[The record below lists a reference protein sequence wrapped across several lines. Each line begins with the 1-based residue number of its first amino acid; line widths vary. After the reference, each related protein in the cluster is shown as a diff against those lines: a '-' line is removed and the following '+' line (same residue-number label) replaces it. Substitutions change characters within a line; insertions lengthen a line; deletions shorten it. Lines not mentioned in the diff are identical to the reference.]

1 VSKTVEQVGQMNLT
15 GNIIPANWFKTLRF
29 PNGKPHVNAILV
41 LSDIVYWYRPIEI
54 RDELTGQFRG
64 FRKKFSKDKLQ
75 RSYSAIAELF
85 GLSKRQVKEAMDF
98 LEDEK
103 RIITREFRTVDTEAG
118 RLNNVL
124 FIDLNIEELH
134 KATYDETYPLLR
146 SNVGGSY
153 IQTDHPPTFQRG
165 TNTETTTE
173 IKKDRLIDSEID
185 AHTQEQLPS
194 QPKPQGDGIPL
205 TDHGSAQVQISPAD
219 WFGIVEGRYLQRRGS
234 GVCISARDGQ
244 QITSIIREGIPLET
258 ILTGIDRAFETK
270 EKSKEYDGDTIRS
283 FAYCAKVIRQLHHE
297 QNIRARA
304 AADLQG
310 YTPVQPKQPIPNDL
324 VAPNN
329 QEVDAELEELLAQME
344 EGDE

>member
-41 LSDIVYWYRPIEI
+41 LSDIVYWYRPIEM

-75 RSYSAIAELF
+75 RSYSAIADLF

-103 RIITREFRTVDTEAG
+103 RIIIREFRTVDTEAG

-146 SNVGGSY
+146 SNVGGSC
-153 IQTDHPPTFQRG
+153 IQTDHPPTLERG
-165 TNTETTTE
+165 TNTEITTE
-173 IKKDRLIDSEID
+173 IKKDRLIDSGKARE
-185 AHTQEQLPS
+185 APSS
-194 QPKPQGDGIPL
+194 QPQSSDGMPFTVPGAVQEEISLSDCLGRIEECYVGLRGKFMNDKDYKAAVQLIKSGIPL
-205 TDHGSAQVQISPAD
+205 QTILD
-219 WFGIVEGRYLQRRGS
+219 GIVL
-234 GVCISARDGQ
+234 
-244 QITSIIREGIPLET
+244 
-258 ILTGIDRAFETK
+258 AFENK
-270 EKSKEYDGDTIRS
+270 KKSQDSDWNEIRS
-283 FAYCAKVIRQLHHE
+283 LAYCAKAVRQLHYE
-297 QNIRARA
+297 RTARA
-304 AADLQG
+304 KALQDLEQFVPDQEPAQQESAA
-310 YTPVQPKQPIPNDL
+310 TAESVS
-324 VAPNN
+324 
-329 QEVDAELEELLAQME
+329 VDPAMDEEMQRLLEQMKGGGE
-344 EGDE
+344 S

>member
-1 VSKTVEQVGQMNLT
+1 MSVYRVKKEKDYVAIQKVALRDKELSWKAKGIHTYMLSLPDDWTFHIEEIATHAKDGVDSLRAGLKELKEKGYLQRYPVKENGKIVRWETHVFETPQIPEVEKPLME
-15 GNIIPANWFKTLRF
+15 
-29 PNGKPHVNAILV
+29 KPHVENPEVEKPQMESPHEANPMLLNNDLE
-41 LSDIVYWYRPIEI
+41 LSN
-54 RDELTGQFRG
+54 ELT
-64 FRKKFSKDKLQ
+64 
-75 RSYSAIAELF
+75 
-85 GLSKRQVKEAMDF
+85 
-98 LEDEK
+98 
-103 RIITREFRTVDTEAG
+103 
-118 RLNNVL
+118 
-124 FIDLNIEELH
+124 
-134 KATYDETYPLLR
+134 
-146 SNVGGSY
+146 
-153 IQTDHPPTFQRG
+153 
-165 TNTETTTE
+165 
-173 IKKDRLIDSEID
+173 KKDRLIDSEIQ
-185 AHTQEQLPS
+185 AHAQEQLPS
-194 QPKPQGDGIPL
+194 KPESKGDGMPI
-205 TDHGSAQVQISPAD
+205 TVSGAVQEEISPAN
-219 WFGIVEGRYLQRRGS
+219 WFGIVEERYLQRRGS